1 MTQGDLVDQLG
12 QDCLVDH
19 LRQAHLLVLVDL
31 RDLVVLH
38 HLDHLFHHVVQLALS
53 HQHRLVAPR
62 YTVHVN
68 YMKLDKDFQSG

>member
-38 HLDHLFHHVVQLALS
+38 HLDHLFHHVAQSALS
-53 HQHRLVAPR
+53 HQLRLVAPR
-62 YTVHVN
+62 YTVQVNHVRQ
-68 YMKLDKDFQSG
+68 DK